1 MMGKVFGSEEA
12 HLAGLINEVVPLAE
26 VKSRALEVARELAKL
41 APIAVRAIKESVVN
55 GISMDT
61 PNAVKY
67 ANTVGVLTKYTKD
80 AIEGPKAFAEK
91 REPKYEGR

>member
-1 MMGKVFGSEEA
+1 
-12 HLAGLINEVVPLAE
+12 
-26 VKSRALEVARELAKL
+26 
-41 APIAVRAIKESVVN
+41 
-55 GISMDT
+55 MDT

-67 ANTVGVLTKYTKD
+67 ASTVGVLTKYTKD